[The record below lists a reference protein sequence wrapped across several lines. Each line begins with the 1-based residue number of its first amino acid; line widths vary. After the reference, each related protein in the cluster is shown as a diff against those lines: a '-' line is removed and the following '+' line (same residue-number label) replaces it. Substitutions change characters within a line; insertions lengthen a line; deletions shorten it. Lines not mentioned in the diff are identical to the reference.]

1 MTVYGVDSGRRVLVA
16 AWPAVVGWHA
26 AVVAELGVA
35 GEESAARVCH
45 VLGDLSTALWGVY
58 ARPPNAAADE
68 RERGL
73 WEDERAALDQVVAA
87 VRRPHLPTEAGLLVV
102 PYNRVLEPAHRLGR
116 QLHNAGDA
124 GLTEAVAVEV
134 ATEVDAVRR
143 AELGDLSGRA
153 VQAVAV
159 DRLDASP
166 VQVAA
171 ADDLLRQDPFGTSLM
186 RTPVDAAAGCV
197 AVAHWLAAAAEVA
210 ARAADTRVEAVFVE
224 ADDVQAVPVEV
235 PALVVRRVLTDGVAP
250 RQVVREL
257 LAAAVAVQEG
267 RIGDVNTVATRVVE
281 ALHADLDRS
290 TEQVRQRVAA
300 ALSARLTPLDP
311 GRPARDLLE
320 QVRAGIEA
328 CAVVFVEHA
337 ADAGLGSDS
346 DRVHARARTRARER
360 FAAAVRAEAARMQGR
375 LT

>member
-1 MTVYGVDSGRRVLVA
+1 MWLEWDGPPVTVYGVDSGRRVLVA
-16 AWPAVVGWHA
+16 MWPAVVGWHA

-87 VRRPHLPTEAGLLVV
+87 VRRPHLPTQAGLLVV

-143 AELGDLSGRA
+143 AELGDLSGR
-153 VQAVAV
+153 
-159 DRLDASP
+159 
-166 VQVAA
+166 
-171 ADDLLRQDPFGTSLM
+171 
-186 RTPVDAAAGCV
+186 
-197 AVAHWLAAAAEVA
+197 AAEVA